1 MIYKRRQGF
10 TLVEMLITVVL
21 VFLLFAVMYATFF
34 SVSNTTQKIQQRM
47 KSSEIM
53 FRFVNKFSGEVKSM
67 IREKNDET
75 SFDLKE
81 ISFITTTGETAYPVK
96 ITYTVNKTTENAEKL
111 LRKQENLIS
120 DYSFTF
126 PVMDEYDSIS
136 FLFFSDG
143 VWQEYADSP
152 ESIKAVGIE
161 IIRGTEKYFFPAV
174 IYGAVID
181 EKGK

>member
-1 MIYKRRQGF
+1 M
-10 TLVEMLITVVL
+10 
-21 VFLLFAVMYATFF
+21 FLLFAVMYATFF

-152 ESIKAVGIE
+152 EYKSGRNRDNTRDREV
-161 IIRGTEKYFFPAV
+161 FFSCGD
-174 IYGAVID
+174 IWGSD
-181 EKGK
+181 R